1 MDYQTIIYAT
11 SDQVATITLHRPE
24 KRNAANEIM
33 GEELI
38 DCLNRCNED
47 ADVRAIILTGSGKIF
62 CSGGDLESYPELADW
77 PTIKAK
83 KLLNAFFPAISE
95 INRIDKPVIAA
106 VNGPAIGGGF
116 AIALTCDLVIAA
128 KSAKFNSH
136 YVLIGLSSDAGLSY
150 YLPRIVGSKRAAWLM
165 FTGETVDAQKG
176 YELGFV
182 NMVVEDA
189 ELMKT
194 ADELAKRLAMG
205 ATVAIGEIKRLLNQS
220 WHEGLENQ
228 LENEKQSLGRL
239 ARTEDVK
246 EALSAFGKKRSP
258 VFKGR

>member
-1 MDYQTIIYAT
+1 MDYQTITYAK
-11 SDQVATITLHRPE
+11 SEQVATITLNRPE
-24 KRNAANEIM
+24 KKNAIDGM
-33 GEELI
+33 VGEELI

-62 CSGGDLESYPELADW
+62 CSGGDLESYPEFSDR
-77 PTIKAK
+77 PTMRIKR
-83 KLLNAFFPAISE
+83 LLDAALPAVSE
-95 INRIDKPVIAA
+95 INRIGKPVIAA

-116 AIALTCDLVIAA
+116 AFALACDLVIAA
-128 KSAKFNSH
+128 RSAKFNSH
-136 YVLIGLSSDAGLSY
+136 YVMIGMSCDGGLSY
-150 YLPRIVGSKRAAWLM
+150 YLPRLVGSKRAAWLM

-189 ELMKT
+189 ELMTT
-194 ADELAKRLAMG
+194 ANELAKRLAAG

-239 ARTEDVK
+239 AFTDDLK
-246 EALSAFGKKRSP
+246 EALTAFGEKRFP